1 MQHVI
6 QLVFLDRSLHVQ
18 IAPSGLV
25 VLGPNRAKILPPCSV
40 MSRPGRP
47 GVATRREQVHLSA
60 RFTKA
65 NALAHVGSLVHTLS
79 DESAATPRS
88 ILTPEASILLPQSV
102 IVDPPRVIR
111 STPLDPSQS
120 FWGACGLLAD

>member
-1 MQHVI
+1 MRRITKHRKTSSRW
-6 QLVFLDRSLHVQ
+6 LP
-18 IAPSGLV
+18 AP
-25 VLGPNRAKILPPCSV
+25 P
-40 MSRPGRP
+40 PGRP
-47 GVATRREQVHLSA
+47 GVATRREQVRLSA

-65 NALAHVGSLVHTLS
+65 NALAHARSLVHTFS
-79 DESAATPRS
+79 DESVATPRS
-88 ILTPEASILLPQSV
+88 ILTLEASILLPQSV